1 MYYPNQS
8 PLAMAIFK
16 DFIFMN
22 DKLSAKTVNVMSL
35 ETLYQYDTVYTSP

>member
-8 PLAMAIFK
+8 LLAMAIFK
-16 DFIFMN
+16 DFLFMI

-35 ETLYQYDTVYTSP
+35 ETLYEYNSVYTSP